1 VPLPE
6 SATACYCRKS
16 SIPQGRWAK
25 WFSLRRGKALRVID
39 DRGRGMAAEW
49 VTSNLVG
56 GIRRA
61 SCCEVTRFA
70 RRGAGEIGF
79 HGYRS

>member
-1 VPLPE
+1 
-6 SATACYCRKS
+6 
-16 SIPQGRWAK
+16 
-25 WFSLRRGKALRVID
+25 VID